1 MRLRLPRP
9 SIKGLTFLLSPLPID
24 DRNDAFDDAIDPE
37 DDDMHDAT
45 DIDSISDDER
55 EMDTETDRE

>member
-45 DIDSISDDER
+45 DIDSISDDR
-55 EMDTETDRE
+55 QA